1 MPKSRLAYILLA
13 LFLGGLGVH
22 NFYAG
27 FVGRGIA
34 QILTNFVLAL
44 ISVITFGFGAFLY
57 VGLFIWIIIE
67 ICMVTKDSKGI
78 DFN

>member
-57 VGLFIWIIIE
+57 FGLFIWIIIE

>member
-1 MPKSRLAYILLA
+1 MPQSRLAYILLA

-44 ISVITFGFGAFLY
+44 ISVITFGFGTFLY
-57 VGLFIWIIIE
+57 FGLFIWIIIE